1 LHIGPV
7 HIHYNWVMP
16 RLPKPGGA
24 VFVPHSLADN
34 RKKFGKSTSRLTAG
48 EIASPQQEAA
58 EVQHAIANRIREYLL
73 DQNTDLFKYCAQTP
87 LPRGLSYDRFQRIFR
102 GETMMTLTDLMFWAG
117 QIPDL
122 AEFAHSAIQRT
133 LDADHV
139 EGRYASLSS

>member
-1 LHIGPV
+1 
-7 HIHYNWVMP
+7 MP
-16 RLPKPGGA
+16 RSPKPGGA

-34 RKKFGKSTSRLTAG
+34 RKKFGKSTSRLITG
-48 EIASPQQEAA
+48 EIATPQQEAA

-73 DQNTDLFKYCAQTP
+73 DQNTDLLQYCAETP
-87 LPRGLSYDRFQRIFR
+87 LPRGLSYDRFQRILR

-139 EGRYASLSS
+139 EGRYSSPSC

>member
-1 LHIGPV
+1 
-7 HIHYNWVMP
+7 MP
-16 RLPKPGGA
+16 RSPKPGGA

-34 RKKFGKSTSRLTAG
+34 RKKFGKSTSRLITGA
-48 EIASPQQEAA
+48 IATPQQEAA

-73 DQNTDLFKYCAQTP
+73 DQNTDLLEYCAETP
-87 LPRGLSYDRFQRIFR
+87 LPRGLSYDRFQRILR

-139 EGRYASLSS
+139 EGRYARTSC